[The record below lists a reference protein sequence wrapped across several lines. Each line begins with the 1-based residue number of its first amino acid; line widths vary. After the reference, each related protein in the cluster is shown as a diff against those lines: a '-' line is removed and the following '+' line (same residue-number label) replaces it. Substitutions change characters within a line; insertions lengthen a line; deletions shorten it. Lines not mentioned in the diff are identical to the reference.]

1 VSRFFNLYETHRFH
15 FRVIKLWEIPAKD
28 LLQSGLIGLLPLI
41 PLTQGGTE
49 EDTLTT
55 TAAELYVAKEYDLLA
70 LAKVIAGLRM
80 RNKMDQETLE
90 RMFRMYQDIIQE
102 SWVYQHIIEQGME
115 KGMEKGLEKGL
126 EQGIEKGMRQ
136 TLINYIE
143 ARFPVMLALAKEQ
156 TSVINDAEVLQRV
169 TTKLFTLQTSGE
181 VEEYLLSLGDDAVKN

>member
-115 KGMEKGLEKGL
+115 KGL